1 MAFVSFAQNAEDLM
15 LWRALRHVE
24 RGFWIDAGAA
34 DPDEWSVTRAF
45 HDRGWTGVNVEPS
58 AHYFSRLRAA
68 RPGDINLRV
77 ALGAQPG
84 SRPFHVVEDTGL
96 STFDGEL
103 ARSHA
108 RAGFHV
114 RPSAVE
120 VCTLADICR
129 WHAPAQIHFLKID
142 VEGAEAEVLAGADFT
157 RFRPWIVLVEATVPL
172 SDQRTEAGWEP
183 ILAGHGYRFVWF
195 DGLNRFYVAPEHVDM
210 LVPAFA
216 TPPNHLDDWMLA
228 ADRERRNRL
237 AELAASLEAAK
248 LIEARAT
255 VERERAAI
263 ERERQR
269 ADIVASLAAR
279 DEALRAAEAAE
290 TDAAWLRLSIE
301 ALREAASTPEPP
313 PPEPLPEPP
322 PPEPPEPEIIV
333 QPPVPPRRRFM
344 ARVLLP
350 FWRLIRP
357 MARPIAWR
365 VRTFMTAELRDD
377 LRAALRDDPRGV
389 PASIPAPAERA
400 FDDHGGSSAEA
411 VRPAPVPEHARAPRR
426 AVHQFHPSIAAGD
439 AITNGMMLTR
449 ARLRSLGFES
459 EIYVENS
466 ADLPDAARTLED
478 LPEHDDYVLMVH
490 HSLGH
495 PGIERIAAI
504 AAPKILV
511 YHNITPAPLLDHPHL
526 KAMAVLGREQLGF
539 WRTRVA
545 AAIGVSAY
553 NSVELRRAG
562 FPVVRTC
569 QLLFDVDRLR
579 ERAVRVEHAGDPF
592 TILFV
597 GRIVPSKGQADL
609 VDAFAAFRAAF
620 RDRPSRLVLV
630 GRTFAGSEAYEAEI
644 RRRIERHRLAGSVVL
659 TGGVD
664 DETLHEWFARAD
676 IFASMSLHEGFGVP
690 LVEAMAHG
698 LPIAALASG
707 AVPLTLGDGGIQ
719 VGTADGM
726 PRALLTLA
734 TDPAARASLVDA
746 RAERLDAF
754 AWARQ
759 QDALIESLAIAGA
772 VRPLGAPTDP
782 PAFDLTVAGHVN
794 GSYSLATV
802 NRTLALALDAEAPG
816 RIGLLPVEGESAS
829 LVDVPGA
836 QWERLEALASRER
849 SRIGPAVVISQHY
862 PVWVPDPAAPLRL
875 AYLFWEESL
884 VPDHVVTVLNDGFD
898 AVLAPSRFVAKVLV
912 DSGVVVPVRTVGFAP
927 PLEAF
932 ARMPDRERRADR
944 PFTFLHV
951 SSAFPRKGLDLLLA
965 AYARAFGAGERVRL
979 LVKTFPNPHNEAA
992 RQIADLRA
1000 RCPGLNEIV
1009 HFDEDLPLEAVAGL
1023 YRDADAMV
1031 LPSRGEG
1038 FNIPAAEAAAA
1049 GIPLIVSAAGGH
1061 RDFLGPDEARLVDGR
1076 HAVSTSHLASEGS
1089 IWFEPDLD
1097 ALARAMRDCVDQPDA
1112 ARARAER
1119 ARSAVLDRLDARRFA
1134 RRVLAEVGALIGTPP
1149 PAPPARIAILT
1160 TWGVRC
1166 GIAEYAA
1173 MLVGAMPAAV
1183 SALTILADTRSDARD
1198 APRVV
1203 PAWRLGEDFDADQVA
1218 RAIARQDPGVLLV
1231 QHQPGLFSW
1240 ERLAALLAD
1249 PRVRGR
1255 TIVVTLH
1262 NTRSLDALDPV
1273 ARDALAASLAHVAR
1287 VIVHSPEDLDRL
1299 RGAGIAHV
1307 VVIPQGVPSSPAQ
1320 ARGARPLLRDD
1331 APVIGAYGFLLP
1343 PKGFGSLIEALKILR
1358 LTWPRAT
1365 LRMVTAL
1372 YDQGPS
1378 EVEHHR
1384 LRRLAHDIGVGNEVE
1399 WHTGF
1404 LPPDTSQALLAGCD
1418 LLVLPYRPTPEA
1430 SSAALRTALASLVP
1444 TAVTPLDI
1452 FREAGEAVARLSG
1465 ETPDEIAGGV
1475 EALLKDADR
1484 RRALAGRQQAW
1495 LRERSWSVIAGRTF
1509 RMLEA
1514 LHAERPRGE

>member
-45 HDRGWTGVNVEPS
+45 HDRGWTGINVEPS
-58 AHYFSRLRAA
+58 VHYFDRLRAA
-68 RPGDINLRV
+68 RQGDINLRV

-96 STFDGEL
+96 STFDDAL

-108 RAGFHV
+108 RAGFRV
-114 RPSAVE
+114 RPSTVE

-157 RFRPWIVLVEATVPL
+157 HFRPWIVLVEATVPL
-172 SDQRTEAGWEP
+172 SDQRTEARWEP

-195 DGLNRFYVAPEHVDM
+195 DGLNRFYVAPEHADR
-210 LVPAFA
+210 LAPAFA
-216 TPPNHLDDWMLA
+216 APPNHLDDWMLA
-228 ADRERRNRL
+228 ADQERRDRM

-248 LIEARAT
+248 LVEAAGL
-255 VERERAAI
+255 VERERAAV

-269 ADIVASLAAR
+269 ADIVGALAAR
-279 DEALRAAEAAE
+279 DAALRAAGEAA

-301 ALREAASTPEPP
+301 ALREAASAPEPP
-313 PPEPLPEPP
+313 PPEPQPE
-322 PPEPPEPEIIV
+322 PEPPEPEIVV
-333 QPPVPPRRRFM
+333 QPPVPPRRRLM
-344 ARVLLP
+344 AHVLLP
-350 FWRLIRP
+350 VWRLIRP
-357 MARPIAWR
+357 VARPIAWR

-377 LRAALRDDPRGV
+377 LRAALQRAV
-389 PASIPAPAERA
+389 PDSIPAPVEAA

-411 VRPAPVPEHARAPRR
+411 VRPAPVPEGARAPRR

-466 ADLPDAARTLED
+466 EDLPGAARTLED

-495 PGIERIAAI
+495 PDIERIAAI

-553 NSVELRRAG
+553 NTVELRRAG
-562 FPVVRTC
+562 FPVVRSC

-579 ERAVRVEHAGDPF
+579 ARAVRVEHAGDPF

-620 RDRPSRLVLV
+620 RERPSRLVLV
-630 GRTFAGSEAYEAEI
+630 GRVFAGSESYEAEI
-644 RRRIERHRLAGSVVL
+644 RRRIERHRLGGSVVL

-664 DETLHEWFARAD
+664 DETLHEWFGRAD

-719 VGTADGM
+719 VATADGM

-734 TDPAARASLVDA
+734 TDQAARARLADA

-754 AWARQ
+754 AWPRQ
-759 QDALIESLAIAGA
+759 QEALIESLAIAGA
-772 VRPLGAPTDP
+772 VRPLGEPSGP
-782 PAFDLTVAGHVN
+782 SAFHLTVAGHVN
-794 GSYSLATV
+794 GSYSLASV
-802 NRTLALALDAEAPG
+802 NRTLALALDDEAPG

-849 SRIGPAVVISQHY
+849 SRIGAEVVISQHY
-862 PVWVPDPAAPLRL
+862 PVWVPDPAAALRL

-884 VPDHVVTVLNDGFD
+884 VPDHVVATLNDGFD
-898 AVLAPSRFVAKVLV
+898 AVLAPSRFVAKALV
-912 DSGVVVPVRTVGFAP
+912 DSGVIVPVRIVGFAP

-979 LVKTFPNPHNEAA
+979 VVKTFPNPHNEAA

-1009 HFDEDLPLEAVAGL
+1009 HLDEDLPFEAVAGL

-1049 GIPLIVSAAGGH
+1049 GLPLIVSAAGGH
-1061 RDFLGPDEARLVDGR
+1061 RDFLGPDEARLVDGC
-1076 HAVSTSHLASEGS
+1076 HAASASHLASEGS

-1112 ARARAER
+1112 ARARAQR
-1119 ARSAVLDRLDARRFA
+1119 ARAAVLDRLDTGRFA
-1134 RRVLAEVGALIGTPP
+1134 GRVLAEVGALMGAPP
-1149 PAPPARIAILT
+1149 PVPPARIAVLT

-1173 MLVGAMPAAV
+1173 MLVGAMPATL
-1183 SALTILADTRSDARD
+1183 STLTILADTRSEARD

-1203 PAWRLGEDFDADQVA
+1203 PAWRLGEDFDADQTA
-1218 RAIARQDPGVLLV
+1218 RVIARQDPGVLLV

-1240 ERLAALLAD
+1240 ERLAALLVD
-1249 PRVRGR
+1249 PRVHGR
-1255 TIVVTLH
+1255 TVVVTLH

-1273 ARDALAASLAHVAR
+1273 ARDALAASLAHAAR

-1299 RGAGIAHV
+1299 RGFGIADIA
-1307 VVIPQGVPSSPAQ
+1307 VIPQGVPSSPAQ
-1320 ARGARPLLRDD
+1320 ARAAHTLLRHD

-1343 PKGFGSLIEALKILR
+1343 PKGFGALIEALKILR
-1358 LTWPRAT
+1358 RTWPQAT

-1384 LRRLAHDIGVGNEVE
+1384 LLSLAHDIGVGNEVE

-1404 LPPDTSQALLAGCD
+1404 LPPETSQALLAGCD

-1465 ETPDEIAGGV
+1465 DTPDEIAGGV

-1495 LRERSWSVIAGRTF
+1495 LRGRSWDLIAGRTF

-1514 LHAERPRGE
+1514 LHAERPRGQ